1 MRRRWF
7 VSDFCDPVWEIW
19 MYEAVARG
27 RLMAPGFFDD
37 PLIRKA
43 YLGCTWIGPS
53 QGMLDPT
60 KEISAEVMACE
71 YGLSTYSDSATR
83 LNGSDWDG
91 NIERL
96 AVENPKLADI
106 KVKTPDVQ
114 ELIQESIKE
123 GLKTEGQNDKTT
135 ENK

>member
-1 MRRRWF
+1 
-7 VSDFCDPVWEIW
+7 
-19 MYEAVARG
+19 MYEAIALG
-27 RLMAPGFFDD
+27 RISAPGFFED
-37 PLIRKA
+37 PIIRQA
-43 YLGCTWIGPS
+43 YLGTSWIGPS

-60 KEISAEVMACE
+60 KEISAEVMACQ

-96 AVENPKLADI
+96 VTENEKLTQAT
-106 KVKTPDVQ
+106 VKNPAID

-123 GLKTEGQNDKTT
+123 GTKTEGKDGGDNTT
-135 ENK
+135 TKSKI